1 MYDIKLLEEKWN
13 RYRRKKR
20 RPIAISILLSLLF
33 IIGILFFLN
42 DEIFLQVDK
51 LNTEVKIEKKY
62 TSSIAQSNDT
72 LDYVQPQKNVSIQ
85 TKVIHN
91 NEQSPV
97 ITIVESIPILEEEKE
112 QKSSKIERE
121 KPHKKIQLNIIE
133 SSSLDAYKDVEKR
146 FDKTH
151 DIDDSLFLAKSY
163 YRKGIYKKSE
173 YWALQTNKI
182 NSNIDESWIIF
193 AQSKMKQG
201 QKNEAVRILS
211 NYVKRSGS
219 EKAKNIL
226 NKLKNN

>member
-1 MYDIKLLEEKWN
+1 MYDIKPLEEKWN
-13 RYRRKKR
+13 RYHGKKR
-20 RPIAISILLSLLF
+20 RPISVFLSLLVFVGIF
-33 IIGILFFLN
+33 IFLN
-42 DEIFLQVDK
+42 DDNILQ
-51 LNTEVKIEKKY
+51 IEKNN
-62 TSSIAQSNDT
+62 TSTIAKSSDR
-72 LDYVQPQKNVSIQ
+72 LDNISPQKNVSIPS
-85 TKVIHN
+85 KIVN
-91 NEQSPV
+91 NDEQSPI
-97 ITIVESIPILEEEKE
+97 ITIVENIPILEEEIE
-112 QKSSKIERE
+112 QKYSKNE
-121 KPHKKIQLNIIE
+121 HKKPYKKLQLNIVE

-146 FDKTH
+146 FYKTR

-226 NKLKNN
+226 NKFKNN